1 MSYAMQVFPEDLST
15 QFPDLDAAGL
25 LDKAVEIYLSEPSAS
40 NYETLGQYLL
50 TFTHRYTRSNL
61 EKDRFPW
68 KDYHKD
74 IAQDSMLEVLQD
86 LSKWKPSD
94 PFHKWV
100 ITVINNNIRD
110 SYDHQNYEQESLVPL
125 NLPKHDRPSDVL
137 SKTLPEKLKIVL
149 ASLSLE
155 DQQLFRLMWEGR
167 SLKEASEQLHIQLSA
182 TKMRWNRLLPKIR
195 QFREVV
201 HTIDGERVLEMKRR
215 KDGTYQCNIGGKTII
230 AEPDYLVIEQI
241 PLP

>member
-1 MSYAMQVFPEDLST
+1 MSFAMQVFPEDLST

-50 TFTHRYTRSNL
+50 TFTHRYTRSNVTR
-61 EKDRFPW
+61 DRFPW
-68 KDYHKD
+68 SDYNKD
-74 IAQDSMLEVLQD
+74 IAQDSMLEVLHD

-100 ITVINNNIRD
+100 IAVINNNIRD
-110 SYDHQNYEQESLVPL
+110 SYDHQNYDQESLVPL

-137 SKTLPEKLKIVL
+137 SKTLPEKLKTIL

-155 DQQLFRLMWEGR
+155 DQQLFRLMWEGH
-167 SLKEASEQLHIQLSA
+167 SLKEIARTLSI
-182 TKMRWNRLLPKIR
+182 PS
-195 QFREVV
+195 
-201 HTIDGERVLEMKRR
+201 
-215 KDGTYQCNIGGKTII
+215 KT
-230 AEPDYLVIEQI
+230 AE
-241 PLP
+241 